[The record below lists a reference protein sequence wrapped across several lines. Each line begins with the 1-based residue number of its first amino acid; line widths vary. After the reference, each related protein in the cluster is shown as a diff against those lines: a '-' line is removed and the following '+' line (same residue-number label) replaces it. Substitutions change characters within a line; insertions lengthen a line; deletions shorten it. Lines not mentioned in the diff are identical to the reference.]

1 MKPSAK
7 HETQY
12 LLAAATLVIF
22 GAIGTAFWSCQEG
35 SHEACLYN
43 IGLTP
48 VLAVLFYVVVGA
60 PLALLAAFLRDEV
73 FADRPDD
80 DTAGPPPPRVPD
92 RSG

>member
-7 HETQY
+7 HDTQY

-22 GAIGTAFWSCQEG
+22 ASIGMAFWSCQDG

-48 VLAVLFYVVVGA
+48 VLAVVFYVVVGA

-73 FADRPDD
+73 FADQPDHD
-80 DTAGPPPPRVPD
+80 ADKPPPAQ
-92 RSG
+92 